1 MQILII
7 EENPDLARI
16 WSAHLSRQGM
26 NVTHAQSKTEAHALV
41 TDRAF
46 DVVILN
52 ADIDVGRPI
61 ALADYIS
68 YRLPV
73 ARIIFVTGTSFFSD
87 GSIFALASNVHACV
101 PPHGLGPPRGHRQ
114 PCRPPRP
121 RGAPAGRPLGALE
134 RITRALRFRLLF
146 PDKRTKVAA

>member
-41 TDRAF
+41 ADRAF
-46 DVVILN
+46 DVVILD
-52 ADIDVGRPI
+52 ADIDGGRPI

-101 PPHGLGPPRGHRQ
+101 PTDSDPADIVSLVDHHARAARQQAGPSGPSG
-114 PCRPPRP
+114 P
-121 RGAPAGRPLGALE
+121 
-134 RITRALRFRLLF
+134 
-146 PDKRTKVAA
+146 

>member
-1 MQILII
+1 
-7 EENPDLARI
+7 
-16 WSAHLSRQGM
+16 
-26 NVTHAQSKTEAHALV
+26 V

-52 ADIDVGRPI
+52 ADIDGGRPI

-101 PPHGLGPPRGHRQ
+101 PTDSD
-114 PCRPPRP
+114 
-121 RGAPAGRPLGALE
+121 PADIVSLVDHHARAAQQEAG
-134 RITRALRFRLLF
+134 TR
-146 PDKRTKVAA
+146 DG